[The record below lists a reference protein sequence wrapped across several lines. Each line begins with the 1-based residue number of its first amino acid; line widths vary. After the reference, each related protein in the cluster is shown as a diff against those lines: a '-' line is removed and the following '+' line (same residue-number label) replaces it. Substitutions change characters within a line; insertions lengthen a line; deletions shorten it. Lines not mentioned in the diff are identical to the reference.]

1 MNTFEFIAIP
11 ERRHGLGVGS
21 KSSIIAQLFPLFWP
35 DMARQCYVQNVDG
48 NIKPCSCILAVES
61 PAVYIYIYT
70 YMHPSIH
77 PYIQYYMHI
86 YLSTYLSIYLS
97 IYSIIH
103 LSIYPSIYLSIHLS
117 IYRSIHLS
125 IYLSIYLSICVY
137 H

>member
-61 PAVYIYIYT
+61 PAVYIYIYIHA
-70 YMHPSIH
+70 YIHASIH

-86 YLSTYLSIYLS
+86 YLSIYLSIYLPIYLS
-97 IYSIIH
+97 IY
-103 LSIYPSIYLSIHLS
+103 LSIYPSIYLSIYLS
-117 IYRSIHLS
+117 IYP
-125 IYLSIYLSICVY
+125 SIYLSICVY
-137 H
+137 HRS